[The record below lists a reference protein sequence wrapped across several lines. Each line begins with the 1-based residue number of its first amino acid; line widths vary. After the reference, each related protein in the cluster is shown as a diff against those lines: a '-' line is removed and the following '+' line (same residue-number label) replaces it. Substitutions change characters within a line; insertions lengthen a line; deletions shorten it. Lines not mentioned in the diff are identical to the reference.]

1 MFLILHK
8 LFPSQTK
15 VSVPYI
21 NNMLQY
27 VSDKPARYN
36 SPMYYGYGNTRMQ
49 LATMR
54 LGGDTKQCPS
64 RQVERQSANGTNPSY
79 TITSSATY

>member
-1 MFLILHK
+1 MKFHVSDLAQVVS
-8 LFPSQTK
+8 SQTK

-36 SPMYYGYGNTRMQ
+36 SPTYYGYGNTRMQ

-54 LGGDTKQCPS
+54 
-64 RQVERQSANGTNPSY
+64 
-79 TITSSATY
+79 

>member
-1 MFLILHK
+1 MQMLYNFEIQIIL
-8 LFPSQTK
+8 LFVTLKFHVSDLAQVVSSQTK

-36 SPMYYGYGNTRMQ
+36 SPTYYGHGNTRMQ

-54 LGGDTKQCPS
+54 
-64 RQVERQSANGTNPSY
+64 
-79 TITSSATY
+79 